1 MGVTMD
7 IKMNQIAK
15 LDVIPSGHSIREI
28 VPDGQEHSDD
38 LNWQVG
44 GDATKLMVAKINQL
58 VDEVTKLQHI
68 AMATSSVL
76 AGATVAAEKA
86 GDGKAA

>member
-1 MGVTMD
+1 MGETMD

-15 LDVIPSGHSIREI
+15 LEVIPSGRRIRE
-28 VPDGQEHSDD
+28 VAPEGQDD
-38 LNWQVG
+38 MDWQFG
-44 GDATKLMVAKINQL
+44 GDATKLMANKLNQII
-58 VDEVTKLQHI
+58 DEVTKLQHI

-86 GDGKAA
+86 GDGKANRP